1 MIAKEWI
8 MRALIASFLLL
19 SLIAQ
24 GSSVQAQ
31 GPFGRGPGGFRP
43 PMPPMMPPIPMPGVF
58 PGPGYVRVPGVG
70 PVGPAIVATPRPGYG
85 YARST
90 TVVAVPVLVPSVV
103 PGPYSAARVAVVQPL
118 PTVRSSQYPPTQYSP
133 TQAPQAAATVQSN
146 SAQGSNDLRPG
157 MVLPDGAIV
166 VSVGQPTGGQTAA
179 GGQPGPTLAGQPH
192 AAQSPVA
199 GPQANQ
205 PATILSGNAQPSPTP
220 ATNDSVAPGTESIL
234 ENADSKKAEEL
245 PPPQPANGDSATNSK
260 SRKF

>member
-31 GPFGRGPGGFRP
+31 GPFGRMGPGGFRP
-43 PMPPMMPPIPMPGVF
+43 PMPPMMPPIPVPGVF

-85 YARST
+85 YARSAT
-90 TVVAVPVLVPSVV
+90 IVAVPVLVPSVV
-103 PGPYSAARVAVVQPL
+103 SVPYSAARVAVVQPV
-118 PTVRSSQYPPTQYSP
+118 PTVRSSQSQYQS
-133 TQAPQAAATVQSN
+133 PQATATARPNPS
-146 SAQGSNDLRPG
+146 SGTNDLRPG

-166 VSVGQPTGGQTAA
+166 VSVGQPTTGSGQT
-179 GGQPGPTLAGQPH
+179 GPTRSGQPSPN
-192 AAQSPVA
+192 QSPVG
-199 GPQANQ
+199 GPQVYQ
-205 PATILSGNAQPSPTP
+205 PATILSGNTTPTP
-220 ATNDSVAPGTESIL
+220 APASDTNESIAPGTKSIL

-245 PPPQPANGDSATNSK
+245 PPPQPANGDAATNSK

>member
-1 MIAKEWI
+1 

-19 SLIAQ
+19 SLITQ
-24 GSSVQAQ
+24 GSSLQAQ

-43 PMPPMMPPIPMPGVF
+43 PMPPMMPPIPVPGVF

-103 PGPYSAARVAVVQPL
+103 PGPYSAARVAVVHPL
-118 PTVRSSQYPPTQYSP
+118 PTVRSSQYPPTQYQSSQYP
-133 TQAPQAAATVQSN
+133 PKQAPQATASVQPN

-179 GGQPGPTLAGQPH
+179 GGQPGPTLAGQPY

-245 PPPQPANGDSATNSK
+245 PPPQPANGDAATNSK
-260 SRKF
+260 PRKF

>member
-1 MIAKEWI
+1 

-19 SLIAQ
+19 SLITQA
-24 GSSVQAQ
+24 SSVQAQ
-31 GPFGRGPGGFRP
+31 GPFGRMGPGGFRP
-43 PMPPMMPPIPMPGVF
+43 PMPPMMPPIPVPGVF

-103 PGPYSAARVAVVQPL
+103 PVPYSAARVAVVQPVPNSTQL
-118 PTVRSSQYPPTQYSP
+118 PPSQYRTGSAGYNSAP
-133 TQAPQAAATVQSN
+133 PQASVQPN
-146 SAQGSNDLRPG
+146 SASGSNDLRPG

-166 VSVGQPTGGQTAA
+166 VSVGQPTTGQPIV
-179 GGQPGPTLAGQPH
+179 GGQPTVSGQPDP
-192 AAQSPVA
+192 ALA
-199 GPQANQ
+199 PQANQ
-205 PATILSGNAQPSPTP
+205 PATILSGNAQPSP
-220 ATNDSVAPGTESIL
+220 ATDDSVAPGTKSIL